1 MHTHAV
7 TLQGFTDRVLQ
18 SRKGELTGSALD
30 CMLIVDVIISGLEL
44 ELTVCSNEYC
54 GVCTI
59 AGVCIVG
66 ALLEITIWFK
76 L

>member
-1 MHTHAV
+1 
-7 TLQGFTDRVLQ
+7 
-18 SRKGELTGSALD
+18 
-30 CMLIVDVIISGLEL
+30 MLIVDVIISGLEL

-66 ALLEITIWFK
+66 ALLGITIWFK